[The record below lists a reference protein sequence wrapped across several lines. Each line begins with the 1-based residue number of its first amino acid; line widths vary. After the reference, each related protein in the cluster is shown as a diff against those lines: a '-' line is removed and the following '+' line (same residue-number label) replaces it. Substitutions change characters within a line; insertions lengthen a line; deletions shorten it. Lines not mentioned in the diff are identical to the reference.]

1 MQKYLLLLPQEPFN
15 RWLISVETSLGDLNV
30 NVGGMHEEMAGIHT
44 MIAGMQQTMEPLTR
58 EITRLP
64 NPQPLDQGN
73 ANNQQKVQDNWRQ
86 PMQPQRRRE
95 THHQTNPRIQEPARN
110 PPRGQAQGF
119 QPGDSYQNHPQVIIN
134 SKTDPSLKICWVM
147 IQILQA
153 KMISH
158 NFIKF
163 IF

>member
-73 ANNQQKVQDNWRQ
+73 ANN
-86 PMQPQRRRE
+86 
-95 THHQTNPRIQEPARN
+95 
-110 PPRGQAQGF
+110 
-119 QPGDSYQNHPQVIIN
+119 
-134 SKTDPSLKICWVM
+134 
-147 IQILQA
+147 
-153 KMISH
+153 
-158 NFIKF
+158 
-163 IF
+163 